1 MSREGVM
8 RPSPFALEQHA
19 LDGVDVIAVTGELDL
34 ATAPRLSKRLN
45 VATLSGAGG
54 VIVDLSETAFI
65 DSSGL
70 HALMVAARQLARRER
85 VLTIVCPPGRALRH
99 FEQTGLASVFK
110 IVATREA
117 AMAMHHP
124 KVAARGSH

>member
-1 MSREGVM
+1 M
-8 RPSPFALEQHA
+8 RPSPFALEEHA

-45 VATLSGAGG
+45 EAALNGTGG
-54 VIVDLSETAFI
+54 IIVDLSETAFI

-70 HALMVAARQLARRER
+70 HALMV
-85 VLTIVCPPGRALRH
+85 
-99 FEQTGLASVFK
+99 FS

-117 AMAMHHP
+117 AMALHRRTP
-124 KVAARGSH
+124 RAGAL

>member
-1 MSREGVM
+1 M
-8 RPSPFALEQHA
+8 RPSPFALEEHA
-19 LDGVDVIAVTGELDL
+19 LVGVDVIAVTGELDL

-45 VATLSGAGG
+45 EATLGGSGG

-70 HALMVAARQLARRER
+70 HALMVAARQLTRRQR
-85 VLTIVCPPGRALRH
+85 VLTIVCPPGKALRH
-99 FEQTGLASVFK
+99 FEQTGLSSVFS

-117 AMAMHHP
+117 AMAMHTR
-124 KVAARGSH
+124 KATARASR

>member
-8 RPSPFALEQHA
+8 RPSPFALEEHA

-45 VATLSGAGG
+45 DAALNGTGG
-54 VIVDLSETAFI
+54 IIVDLSETAFI

-70 HALMVAARQLARRER
+70 HALMVAARQVARDGRCATSSRPASRRSSASSRPARRR
-85 VLTIVCPPGRALRH
+85 
-99 FEQTGLASVFK
+99 
-110 IVATREA
+110 
-117 AMAMHHP
+117 
-124 KVAARGSH
+124 

>member
-1 MSREGVM
+1 M
-8 RPSPFALEQHA
+8 RPSPFALEEHA

-45 VATLSGAGG
+45 EAILSGTGG
-54 VIVDLSETAFI
+54 VIVDLCDTAFI

-99 FEQTGLASVFK
+99 FEQTGLASIFK
-110 IVATREA
+110 IVASREA
-117 AMAMHHP
+117 AMTMHRP
-124 KVAARGSH
+124 KVAARDGR